1 MNASPVNVPLTP
13 FDAAFVGAGAA
24 AVLSVAVLS
33 VFELEEVLDEEF
45 DEVFEPVELEFF
57 VEVLAVDLLE
67 VEFFEVVAVDFL
79 VVVAFLAVVVCV
91 LVVTTALELLELF
104 ELLAVEFCVALAD
117 ELEVAAEAPDS
128 AETPLEPSCGG
139 VTDKT
144 APRPPTVPPAINN
157 ARFMPSPHPLKI
169 KLELLP
175 KNLLRLPLT
184 KPNIYLRI

>member
-1 MNASPVNVPLTP
+1 MNASPVKDPVTP
-13 FDAAFVGAGAA
+13 FEAALVGAGAGAA
-24 AVLSVAVLS
+24 AVLSV
-33 VFELEEVLDEEF
+33 FEFDVEFEEF
-45 DEVFEPVELEFF
+45 DEVFEPVELEVF

-104 ELLAVEFCVALAD
+104 ELLAVEFCAALAD

-169 KLELLP
+169 KLEQIP
-175 KNLLRLPLT
+175 
-184 KPNIYLRI
+184 RIF